1 MRPLRKISENREI
14 EDIIAEELNTLIYRF
29 MITEIKKKEGGAYE
43 PRTLASSLH
52 SQEKNTNVIHRPR
65 FSVGLGR
72 YSRRLAQ
79 FLPIRTSRPANSI
92 YILNMFMHSE
102 VCMCVSLKFDIT
114 QLFYCLLFVFIEYI
128 CTELLVCV
136 LVFSYCETN

>member
-1 MRPLRKISENREI
+1 
-14 EDIIAEELNTLIYRF
+14 

-65 FSVGLGR
+65 LSVGLGR
-72 YSRRLAQ
+72 YSSRLAQ

-92 YILNMFMHSE
+92 YNIKHVYALE
-102 VCMCVSLKFDIT
+102 VCMYVSLKFDIT
-114 QLFYCLLFVFIEYI
+114 QLFYCLLFVFIEYV
-128 CTELLVCV
+128 CTELLVCALV
-136 LVFSYCETN
+136 LSSCETN